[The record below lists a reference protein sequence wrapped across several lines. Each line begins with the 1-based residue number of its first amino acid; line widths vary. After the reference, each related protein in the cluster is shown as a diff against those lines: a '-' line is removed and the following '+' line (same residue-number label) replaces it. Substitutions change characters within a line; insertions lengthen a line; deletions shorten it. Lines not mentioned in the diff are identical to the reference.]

1 MSTASRMRSMG
12 LQDSVITRL
21 SGAYTPTVAAKSM
34 IVNSS

>member
-1 MSTASRMRSMG
+1 MSTASHMSSMG
-12 LQDSVITRL
+12 LQDSVKTRL